1 MTASTHPV
9 AARVAGLSTARRG
22 ALIFMLA
29 GIVFVATDS
38 MTKTLVGQQP
48 VVHVVF
54 GRHVSYL
61 LAFALIAGGR
71 HPGRLLATRRP
82 WTQLARGLAMFAAT
96 ATYFLALS
104 LLPIA
109 EVSALGNTT
118 PLIVVLLAG
127 PLLGERV
134 SRAAGLGAII
144 GFTGVVILVGLD
156 AAELKVAMLVPLGTA
171 LSYALFSLLTRAL
184 HDEPAE
190 VTVFISG
197 LVGLVAAFVLEVG
210 VPTPTSP
217 TPLEWI
223 GTGVVGLS
231 ALLGHRLLVAAY
243 QRGRASDL
251 APLGYLSLV
260 WSFTAGAVIFG
271 EAIIARAVAGAATI
285 ALGGIITLRSGPAAQ
300 VTPGGPVEP
309 GEFEDPP
316 APADGG
322 AVRDAS

>member
-9 AARVAGLSTARRG
+9 AARFAGLSTARRG

-38 MTKTLVGQQP
+38 MTKTLVAHQP

-61 LAFALIAGGR
+61 VAFALIAGGR
-71 HPGRLLATRRP
+71 HPGRLLATKRP
-82 WTQLARGLAMFAAT
+82 WTQLARGLTMFAAT

-109 EVSALGNTT
+109 VVSTLGNTT

-127 PLLGERV
+127 PVLGERV
-134 SRAAGLGAII
+134 SRAAAIGAVI
-144 GFTGVVILVGLD
+144 GFSGVVIMVGVD
-156 AAELKVAMLVPLGTA
+156 VAALNIAMLVPLGTA
-171 LSYALFSLLTRAL
+171 LVYALFNLLTRAL
-184 HDEPAE
+184 SDEPAE

-197 LVGLVAAFVLEVG
+197 LVGLVAAFVLEVT
-210 VPTPTSP
+210 VPTAQSP
-217 TPLEWI
+217 TPMEWI
-223 GTGVVGLS
+223 GTGVIGLS

-271 EAIIARAVAGAATI
+271 EAIVARAVAGAATI
-285 ALGGIITLRSGPAAQ
+285 ALGGIITLRSRPAAP

-309 GEFEDPP
+309 GEVRDPP
-316 APADGG
+316 ASGDGG
-322 AVRDAS
+322 AVCDTP